1 MTKSLDEYEKYMK
14 IKFDSDVSLPLNKTI
29 NIFIVTIVVSA
40 VFHEN
45 NKYPYVFLDECLFKI

>member
-45 NKYPYVFLDECLFKI
+45 DKYPYVFLDECLFKI